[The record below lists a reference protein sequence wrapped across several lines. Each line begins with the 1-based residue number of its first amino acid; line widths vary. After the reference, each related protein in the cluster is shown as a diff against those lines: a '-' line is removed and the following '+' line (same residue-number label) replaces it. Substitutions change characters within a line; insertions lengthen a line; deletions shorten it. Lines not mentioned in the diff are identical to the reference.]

1 MRDSHSQKER
11 KVIKMAKTKETF
23 NVRGVELNA
32 HEKNV
37 YEKVVELGKLDY
49 NQIATSCNVRPKSAI
64 ATLARLEKT
73 HGLLKKNEPVKVT
86 TYEIAEDIED

>member
-1 MRDSHSQKER
+1 
-11 KVIKMAKTKETF
+11 MAKTKELF
-23 NVRGVELNA
+23 NVKGVELTL

-37 YEKVVELGKLDY
+37 YDKVIELGKVDY
-49 NQIATSCNVRPKSAI
+49 NQIATNCNITAKSAI

-86 TYEIAEDIED
+86 TYEIME

>member
-1 MRDSHSQKER
+1 MITRNYENIMKYANIMTNIKDIAKATKQTESQ
-11 KVIKMAKTKETF
+11 
-23 NVRGVELNA
+23 VE
-32 HEKNV
+32 
-37 YEKVVELGKLDY
+37 
-49 NQIATSCNVRPKSAI
+49 SAI